1 MINIWENH
9 KEESLVKNFYNLQS
23 KETQNEG
30 FETKLTFGTAGIRG
44 KFGLGE
50 GRLNKYTI
58 SKVALGIANYLND
71 FEKSPSVV
79 IHYDTRYL
87 SPEFS
92 RLIAEILASNN
103 IKVYITDTYRTT
115 PDLSF
120 AVRYLKASAG
130 LMVTASHNPKD
141 YNGIKVYGNDGAQI
155 TTETS
160 KILGGYIDELGNSL
174 TLENKVNEDNFE
186 KYIHLTNKYIRKSY
200 VDHIQ
205 KLVGDIPTSDLKVI
219 FSSLHGTSVPIIP
232 EILESLNFNSF
243 SLVDEQCIP
252 DPDFSSVKSANP
264 EDKKAFDES
273 IFKANELKADLIICT
288 DPDADR
294 LGIVE
299 RDGEGNIHYY
309 NGNEIG
315 ALLLNYRIK
324 QTSHLKNRV
333 MMQSIVTS
341 ELGKNI
347 ARKNNIMVKEVLT
360 GFKFIAEEIRKIRP
374 EENFIFGYEESYGY
388 LAEPFVRDK
397 DAIQIVPLI
406 IKYASELKQIGKMLK
421 DELNDIYNE
430 VGKHSDKLYSHTFE
444 GIDGK
449 QKIDDIMQSMRN
461 LSLQSIANL
470 KVIFIED
477 YEKQER
483 LNIESKEITKIDLP
497 KANVIKIYFENGFI
511 ALRPSGTEPK
521 IKLYISLKYENIE
534 GVAEQINKEIFE
546 M

>member
-30 FETKLTFGTAGIRG
+30 FETKLMFGTAGIRG

-103 IKVYITDTYRTT
+103 IKVYVTDTYRTT

-160 KILGGYIDELGNSL
+160 KILGSYIDELGNAL

-243 SLVDEQCIP
+243 SLVDEQCVP

-347 ARKNNIMVKEVLT
+347 ARKNNITVKEVLT

-406 IKYASELKQIGKMLK
+406 IKYASELKQIGRMLK

-430 VGKHSDKLYSHTFE
+430 VGKHSDKLYSHIFE

-521 IKLYISLKYENIE
+521 IKLYISLKYENVE
-534 GVAEQINKEIFE
+534 GIAEQINKEIFE

>member
-200 VDHIQ
+200 IDHIQ

-273 IFKANELKADLIICT
+273 IFKANELKADLLICT

-534 GVAEQINKEIFE
+534 GIAEEINKEIFE

>member
-273 IFKANELKADLIICT
+273 IFKANELKADLLICT

-347 ARKNNIMVKEVLT
+347 ARKNNITVKEVLT

-406 IKYASELKQIGKMLK
+406 IKYASELKQIGRMLK

-534 GVAEQINKEIFE
+534 GIAEQINKEIFE

>member
-30 FETKLTFGTAGIRG
+30 FETKLMFGTAGIRG

-160 KILGGYIDELGNSL
+160 KILGSYIDELGNSL

-243 SLVDEQCIP
+243 SLVDEQCVP
-252 DPDFSSVKSANP
+252 DPDFSSVKSVNP

-347 ARKNNIMVKEVLT
+347 ARKNNITVKEVLT

-406 IKYASELKQIGKMLK
+406 IKYASELKQIGRMLK

-449 QKIDDIMQSMRN
+449 QKIDDIMQNMRN

-534 GVAEQINKEIFE
+534 GIAEQINKEIFE

>member
-273 IFKANELKADLIICT
+273 IFKANELKADLLICT

-534 GVAEQINKEIFE
+534 GIAEEINKEIFE

>member
-273 IFKANELKADLIICT
+273 IFKANELKADLLICT

>member
-30 FETKLTFGTAGIRG
+30 FETKLMFGTAGIRG

-103 IKVYITDTYRTT
+103 IKVYVTDTYRTT

-160 KILGGYIDELGNSL
+160 KILGSYIDELGNSL

-243 SLVDEQCIP
+243 SLVDEQCVP

-347 ARKNNIMVKEVLT
+347 ARKNNITVKEVLT

-406 IKYASELKQIGKMLK
+406 IKYASELKQIGRMLK

-449 QKIDDIMQSMRN
+449 QKIDDIMQSMGN

-534 GVAEQINKEIFE
+534 GIAEQINKEIFE

>member
-273 IFKANELKADLIICT
+273 IFKANELKADLLICT

-534 GVAEQINKEIFE
+534 GIAEQINKEIFE

>member
-160 KILGGYIDELGNSL
+160 KILGSYIDELGNSL

-273 IFKANELKADLIICT
+273 IFKANELKADLLICT

-347 ARKNNIMVKEVLT
+347 ARKNNITVKEVLT

-534 GVAEQINKEIFE
+534 GIAEQINKEIFE

>member
-1 MINIWENH
+1 M
-9 KEESLVKNFYNLQS
+9 
-23 KETQNEG
+23 
-30 FETKLTFGTAGIRG
+30 
-44 KFGLGE
+44 
-50 GRLNKYTI
+50 
-58 SKVALGIANYLND
+58 
-71 FEKSPSVV
+71 
-79 IHYDTRYL
+79 
-87 SPEFS
+87 
-92 RLIAEILASNN
+92 
-103 IKVYITDTYRTT
+103 
-115 PDLSF
+115 
-120 AVRYLKASAG
+120 
-130 LMVTASHNPKD
+130 
-141 YNGIKVYGNDGAQI
+141 
-155 TTETS
+155 
-160 KILGGYIDELGNSL
+160 
-174 TLENKVNEDNFE
+174 
-186 KYIHLTNKYIRKSY
+186 
-200 VDHIQ
+200 
-205 KLVGDIPTSDLKVI
+205 
-219 FSSLHGTSVPIIP
+219 PIIP

-243 SLVDEQCIP
+243 SLVDEQCVP

-324 QTSHLKNRV
+324 QTSYLKNRV

-347 ARKNNIMVKEVLT
+347 DRKNNITVKEVLT

-406 IKYASELKQIGKMLK
+406 IKYASELKQIGRMLK

-449 QKIDDIMQSMRN
+449 QKIDDIMQSMGN

-534 GVAEQINKEIFE
+534 GIAEQINKEIFE

>member
-103 IKVYITDTYRTT
+103 IKVYVTDTYRTT

-160 KILGGYIDELGNSL
+160 KILGSYIDELGNAL

-243 SLVDEQCIP
+243 SLVDEQCVP

-347 ARKNNIMVKEVLT
+347 ARKNNITVKEVLT

-406 IKYASELKQIGKMLK
+406 IKYASELKQIGRMLK

-430 VGKHSDKLYSHTFE
+430 VGKHSDKLYSHIFE

-521 IKLYISLKYENIE
+521 IKLYISLKYENVE
-534 GVAEQINKEIFE
+534 GIAEQINKEIFE